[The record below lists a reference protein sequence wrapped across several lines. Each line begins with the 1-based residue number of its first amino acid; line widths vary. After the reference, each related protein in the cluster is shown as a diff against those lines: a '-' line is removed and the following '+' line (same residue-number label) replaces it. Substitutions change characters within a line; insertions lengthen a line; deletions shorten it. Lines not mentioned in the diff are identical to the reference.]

1 MGNLCNRVQ
10 HFALTASGI
19 IAWQNKTVF
28 SFLRQ
33 LTTWHC
39 SHLLP
44 NAVLLCAVMQRRP
57 TAAAVDRYRL
67 PAGPA
72 AANPPYAAVSV
83 ARWNRKGGQ
92 LTDKRTESDRQ
103 TDTVPLHRPCRILCG
118 SRVDK
123 IYLKSYNISS
133 DLLRLSNFTSKQH
146 ITPWC
151 NCFANFTV
159 SYEIIACRTLRR
171 VDVQKIRFCSEHDLL
186 QDDSEAVD
194 VSFLS
199 SVDRSSCHSQQFRR
213 RPQLITITMKLSLL
227 CVNPSI

>member
-1 MGNLCNRVQ
+1 MIENLCNRVQ
-10 HFALTASGI
+10 HFASTASGI

-67 PAGPA
+67 PSGPA
-72 AANPPYAAVSV
+72 AANPPYAAVAV

-103 TDTVPLHRPCRILCG
+103 TDTVPLQRPCRILCG

-123 IYLKSYNISS
+123 IYLKSYNISA

-199 SVDRSSCHSQQFRR
+199 SVDRSSCHSQ
-213 RPQLITITMKLSLL
+213 
-227 CVNPSI
+227 